1 MEKELVGVITA
12 AGKGTRIVDL
22 PFTRILPKAMLPIM
36 NKPIIEY
43 IIDNMKNIII
53 KKIYIIVDPNNNF
66 IQQYFKD
73 GSDFGV
79 EIKYIEQTNPEGIAH
94 AISLVKDHVKGP
106 FIVILG
112 DDFTI
117 TDSLNNLVETF
128 LEKNCLVVEGVV
140 EDNDI
145 QSIKRT
151 CNVILENGKIVDI
164 IEKPEN
170 ANSNIRGCGIYIF
183 DPKVFDYI
191 EKTPKTPPKNEKEI
205 TNTIK
210 LIAKDGLAHG
220 THINGTNI
228 NINTTYDLDLVLK
241 LVLEKNKLSN

>member
-12 AGKGTRIVDL
+12 AGKGTRIADL
-22 PFTRILPKAMLPIM
+22 PFTRILPKTMLPIL

-43 IIDNMKNIII
+43 IIDNMKSIGV
-53 KKIYIIVDPNNNF
+53 KTIYIIVNPNNTF
-66 IQQYFKD
+66 IQEYFKD

-79 EIKYIEQTNPEGIAH
+79 EIKYIEQVNPEGIAH
-94 AISLVKDHVKGP
+94 AISLVKDYIKGP

-112 DDFTI
+112 DDFTV
-117 TDSLNNLVETF
+117 TNSLNNLVETF
-128 LEKNCLVVEGVV
+128 LEKNCLVMEGVV

-170 ANSNIRGCGIYIF
+170 VNSNIRGCGIYIF
-183 DPKVFDYI
+183 NPKVFDYI
-191 EKTPKTPPKNEKEI
+191 EKTPKTPPKNEIEI

-210 LIAKDGLAHG
+210 LIAKDGLAYG
-220 THINGTNI
+220 TCINGTNI
-228 NINTTYDLDLVLK
+228 NINTISDLYSVLK
-241 LVLEKNKLSN
+241 IVWRKIKL

>member
-1 MEKELVGVITA
+1 MEKDLVGVIPA
-12 AGKGTRIVDL
+12 AGKGTRIADL
-22 PFTRILPKAMLPIM
+22 PFTRVLPKAMLPIL

-43 IIDNMKNIII
+43 IVHNMKSIGI
-53 KKIYIIVDPNNNF
+53 KTIYIIVNPNNNF
-66 IQQYFKD
+66 IQEYFKD

-79 EIKYIEQTNPEGIAH
+79 EIKFIEQVNPEGIAH
-94 AISLVKDHVKGP
+94 AISLVKDYIKGP
-106 FIVILG
+106 FVVILG

-128 LEKNCLVVEGVV
+128 LEKNCLVMEGVV

-151 CNVILENGKIVDI
+151 CNVILDNEKIVDI

-170 ANSNIRGCGIYIF
+170 VNSNIRGCGIYVF

-191 EKTPKTPPKNEKEI
+191 EKTPKTPPKNEVEI
-205 TNTIK
+205 TNTIR
-210 LIAKDGLAHG
+210 LIAKEGLAYG
-220 THINGTNI
+220 AYINGINL
-228 NINTTYDLDLVLK
+228 NINTTSDLYSALK
-241 LVLEKNKLSN
+241 LVLEKNKTSI